1 MEYLTLGYIT
11 GSFGLDGTLRI
22 LSKTQFQDLRYKKGN
37 KILLYNRNENSRV
50 ELTVSSYRSSGEID
64 FVKTLEVNTK
74 EEADALKG
82 LEIQAEKKQSDLN
95 EGYFYYSDLR
105 DCKVLDANGNE
116 LGIVKEVEEFP
127 AQVTLRV
134 KRKNAEDF
142 FVPFVKD
149 FIIETNIEKKQII
162 INVIG
167 GMLWKSQS

>member
-74 EEADALKG
+74 E
-82 LEIQAEKKQSDLN
+82 
-95 EGYFYYSDLR
+95 
-105 DCKVLDANGNE
+105 
-116 LGIVKEVEEFP
+116 
-127 AQVTLRV
+127 
-134 KRKNAEDF
+134 
-142 FVPFVKD
+142 
-149 FIIETNIEKKQII
+149 
-162 INVIG
+162 
-167 GMLWKSQS
+167 